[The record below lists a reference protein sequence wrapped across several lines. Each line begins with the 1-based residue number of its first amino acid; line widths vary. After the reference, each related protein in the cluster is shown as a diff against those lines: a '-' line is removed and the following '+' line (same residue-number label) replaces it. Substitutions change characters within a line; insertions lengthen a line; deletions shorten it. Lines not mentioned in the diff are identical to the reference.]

1 MAKLITR
8 TVQKTLYN
16 VGKVVVNG
24 NDISIQEMLP
34 FEIEGA
40 YNEEKAIK
48 YAKKEY
54 GKKDNYVVMDS
65 KTEEIT
71 RAMALED
78 FIANSYEVK

>member
-24 NDISIQEMLP
+24 KDISIQEMLP

-48 YAKKEY
+48 HAKKEY
-54 GKKDNYVVMDS
+54 GKKDNYVVLDS

>member
-8 TVQKTLYN
+8 TVKKTLYN

-24 NDISIQEMLP
+24 KDISIQEMLP

-40 YNEEKAIK
+40 YNEEKAIN

>member
-16 VGKVVVNG
+16 VGKVVVKG
-24 NDISIQEMLP
+24 KDISIQ
-34 FEIEGA
+34 
-40 YNEEKAIK
+40 EKAIK